1 MQRFLFIIEK
11 NGVVRMM
18 NLQFFA
24 ESDIRRQESASL
36 KRAIRKYE
44 KRRKEHEAYITEPE
58 KHCPDWHEKS
68 EAEQKGLKKHWMKD
82 IRNFDQSIQDRVD
95 ELKKRGGYDG

>member
-1 MQRFLFIIEK
+1 MQRFLIIIEK

-36 KRAIRKYE
+36 KRAIRNYE
-44 KRRKEHEAYITEPE
+44 KP
-58 KHCPDWHEKS
+58 
-68 EAEQKGLKKHWMKD
+68 EAEQIKAICLQQADAWHTMKCW
-82 IRNFDQSIQDRVD
+82 IF
-95 ELKKRGGYDG
+95 